1 MLTVLLRKMPEL
13 TGGDHSNNR
22 PALRDELRRR
32 NLPYMVGA
40 HLGAPAHHPPSLYGR
55 CLPDVQVLISARQHV
70 GDSTRLHS
78 LMHARLLEV

>member
-13 TGGDHSNNR
+13 TGGDHNNNR
-22 PALRDELRRR
+22 PALRDELRRCD
-32 NLPYMVGA
+32 LPYMASA
-40 HLGAPAHHPPSLYGR
+40 HLGAPASPPSVYGR

-70 GDSTRLHS
+70 GDSARLHS